1 MRFVNLWHFFSFQCF
16 FLEPDLVFRWID
28 FKLLAFLTLRLQ
40 TFSNRHISVSPRYCG
55 GITII
60 LLNSINAENVNEN
73 YINEIFEVFKDSG
86 NRYYFSVTLEKIL
99 LLLQENPWK
108 NYIIFC
114 NRKFFFFFFFNFS
127 FFFFEPSFKIVKW
140 EDLMVEL
147 TIFYVTLFEHWS
159 LKFFSERGCLRRN
172 NLVKYFLHL
181 KQFIHK
187 LQSLTCNPS
196 TNVR

>member
-108 NYIIFC
+108 NYFIFF
-114 NRKFFFFFFFNFS
+114 NIKFFFFFFFNFFS
-127 FFFFEPSFKIVKW
+127 FFFFR
-140 EDLMVEL
+140 
-147 TIFYVTLFEHWS
+147 TLFQNCEMGRLNGWTYDF
-159 LKFFSERGCLRRN
+159 LCYTLRTLELEILFRERMLE
-172 NLVKYFLHL
+172 K
-181 KQFIHK
+181 K
-187 LQSLTCNPS
+187 
-196 TNVR
+196 

>member
-1 MRFVNLWHFFSFQCF
+1 MR
-16 FLEPDLVFRWID
+16 
-28 FKLLAFLTLRLQ
+28 
-40 TFSNRHISVSPRYCG
+40 
-55 GITII
+55 II
-60 LLNSINAENVNEN
+60 LMKSLKFLKTQGTDTIFLSHLRKFYCYYRKIHGKSRLFFVTEN
-73 YINEIFEVFKDSG
+73 
-86 NRYYFSVTLEKIL
+86 
-99 LLLQENPWK
+99 
-108 NYIIFC
+108 C
-114 NRKFFFFFFFNFS
+114 FFFFLLIS
-127 FFFFEPSFKIVKW
+127 SVFFFFEPSFKIVKW